1 MIMTKKLDVY
11 LANLAVNFVKL
22 HNLHW
27 NVVGKTFKQVHEY
40 LEEMYDEVF
49 EKYDEFAEYQKMVG
63 DYPRASM
70 KEYLEIA
77 TIKEIESKDYNV
89 AETYDIVLSDLKLM
103 RDLAIEVRKEADEN
117 DEFNLVAMMED
128 EVASY
133 SKKIWFVES
142 MLKGR

>member
-11 LANLAVNFVKL
+11 LANLAVNLVKL

-27 NVVGKTFKQVHEY
+27 NVVGKTFKQAHEY

-49 EKYDEFAEYQKMVG
+49 EKYDVYAEYQKMAGV
-63 DYPRASM
+63 YPKASM

-77 TIKEIESKDYNV
+77 TIKELESRDYNLQ
-89 AETYDIVLSDLKLM
+89 ETFRIVLDDINLM
-103 RDLAIEVRKEADEN
+103 RDLALEVRKEADEN
-117 DEFNLVAMMED
+117 GEFNLVAMMED

-133 SKKIWFVES
+133 NKKIWFIES
-142 MLKGR
+142 MLK

>member
-1 MIMTKKLDVY
+1 MNKKLDVY

-27 NVVGKTFKQVHEY
+27 NVVGKTFKQAHEY

-49 EKYDEFAEYQKMVG
+49 EKYDEFAEYQKMG
-63 DYPRASM
+63 GEFPKASM

-77 TIKEIESKDYNV
+77 TIKEIESKEYNFV
-89 AETYDIVLSDLKLM
+89 DTFEIVLKDLKLM
-103 RDLAIEVRKEADEN
+103 SDLATEIRNEADEKG
-117 DEFNLVAMMED
+117 DFGLVAMMEG

-133 SKKIWFVES
+133 SKRIWFVES

>member
-1 MIMTKKLDVY
+1 
-11 LANLAVNFVKL
+11 
-22 HNLHW
+22 
-27 NVVGKTFKQVHEY
+27 
-40 LEEMYDEVF
+40 
-49 EKYDEFAEYQKMVG
+49 
-63 DYPRASM
+63 M

>member
-1 MIMTKKLDVY
+1 MTKKLDVY

-89 AETYDIVLSDLKLM
+89 AETYDIVLSDLNLM
-103 RDLAIEVRKEADEN
+103 RDLATEIRHEADEKG
-117 DEFNLVAMMED
+117 EFNLVAMMED

-133 SKKIWFVES
+133 NKKIWFVES